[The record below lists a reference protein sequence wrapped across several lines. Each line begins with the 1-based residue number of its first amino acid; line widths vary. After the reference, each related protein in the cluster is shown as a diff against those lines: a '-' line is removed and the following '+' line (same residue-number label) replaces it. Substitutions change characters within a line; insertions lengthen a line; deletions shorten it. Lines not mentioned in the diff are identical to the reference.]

1 MRIRLALIA
10 AAVAILAATT
20 SPATTIVLRTDDQLV
35 DASPVVVRGTVVRS
49 EPVERNGGIWTET
62 ELAVE
67 RVLKGEVSGPTVT
80 IREVGGR
87 IGDRI
92 SVVFGSPAYLAGERV
107 LVFLWP
113 TPRGD
118 YQTRD
123 LFTGKFT
130 ERTTRSGRRVWHRSL
145 EREKTSILGSD
156 FEPFAGDRGARD
168 AALFEEYVSSRA
180 KGRAAKP
187 DYIVTEDGGGAVSSE
202 FTLISEPTIYRWFA
216 FDDGSSASWYSY
228 GTQSGYA
235 GGGVN
240 EIKTAVAPWS
250 GYAEAKIRYVYAGAG
265 SGSAGGLSRRN
276 GINEVILGDVLNE
289 IDGTWD
295 GSGGVVGRGGFNHVG
310 SARQWTAPFTADATH
325 TAGAKTAWPILE
337 GNLVIQDGVSPSTGI
352 SSSRLAEIIAHEFGH
367 TLGFGHSD
375 DSSALMYYRVTGLGP
390 SLRADDQLSA
400 RWLYPAGTTTVTVPA
415 APTNLAGSVSGN
427 EIRLTWKD
435 NASNE
440 TAYSVWVATG
450 SGSFSRA
457 GDVGA
462 NATAATLTVSYG
474 QTYRIYVTA
483 RNGAGDSAPSNTI
496 ELAVTSPAAVSA
508 SFTVSA
514 PSGTAGVTRF
524 YFTDTSTGAV
534 STRSWSFGDGATSTS
549 TSPSHVYGA
558 GGTYTVSLTV
568 YGSGGA
574 QSTAQKTLFV
584 GAATSLTARFSYTPE
599 APSTADTVS
608 FRDESTGGAATWNW
622 AFGDGTFSSQQNP
635 SKGYVSPGSYN
646 VTLRVSGGG
655 KIDETSRTIVV
666 AAANPAGPVITADFT
681 FSPLQPGAGEPVSF
695 TDQSSG
701 GASAWSW
708 DFGDGNRSTLRNP
721 VHAWAAPGDYRVTLT
736 ASHGG
741 TSSVRV
747 KNVIVAATSQHF
759 RTLVPVAAQTSGA
772 HGTEWRTELTIAN
785 GGTRGAGVTLR
796 YVPTIGGNE
805 AVREAVIPAGSSQT
819 WHNALRDLFALTSG
833 SGGIRIESSDPL
845 GAPFLIV
852 SSRTFTGGLDGT
864 YGQQVPADSDATSVE
879 TWLTGLES
887 GTAFRTN
894 LGFVNETPGHAS
906 LELTLSAADGT
917 VVGRNTIGAPPRS
930 LQQMPLGHLF
940 PLLGEA
946 PRSGLSL
953 AIRSTAPGV
962 RTYASVVDNRTQDPV
977 YIPATRLFE
986 AQELLVA
993 AVARTAGGGGTFW
1006 RSDLTIF
1013 NPHAAAIAV
1022 DLRYLAAGADNRWA
1036 PAKRV
1041 TVAAGRSVAIADV
1054 VTWMGGTGSGALMLV
1069 WYGGAP
1075 VVTSRTYTERASDGG
1090 TFGQS
1095 IPAAAFTSLGGSA
1108 WVTGLKSDGSFR
1120 SNVGLVNTTDRV
1132 MGVSVE
1138 LVSAAGH
1145 TLATAH
1151 ATLQP
1156 KSQLQYPLGSLFTSI
1171 DVSSLG
1177 NVNVR
1182 ARSDAA
1188 WGLALYGSVVDNVSG
1203 DPVYL
1208 GGVAE
1213 PRR

>member
-1 MRIRLALIA
+1 MRIRLALLA
-10 AAVAILAATT
+10 AAVSLLAATS

-62 ELAVE
+62 ELAVD
-67 RVLKGEVSGPTVT
+67 RVLKGDVSGPTLT

-92 SVVFGSPAYLAGERV
+92 SVVFGSPTYVAGERV

-130 ERTTRSGRRVWHRSL
+130 ERSTRAGRRVWHRSL

-156 FEPFAGDRGARD
+156 FEPFDGDRGERD
-168 AALFEEYVSSRA
+168 AARFEEYVSSRA
-180 KGRAAKP
+180 KGRAANA
-187 DYIVTEDGGGAVSSE
+187 DYVVSEDGGGAVAADFS
-202 FTLISEPTIYRWFA
+202 LIAEPTIYRWFA

-228 GTQSGYA
+228 GTQSGYS

-265 SGSAGGLSRRN
+265 SGSPGGLSRKN

-295 GSGGVVGRGGFNHVG
+295 GSGGVVGRGGFNNVG

-325 TAGAKTAWPILE
+325 TAGSKTAWPILE

-352 SSSRLAEIIAHEFGH
+352 SSTRLAEIIAHEFGH

-400 RWLYPAGTTTVTVPA
+400 RWLYPSGIATEITVPA
-415 APTNLAGSVSGN
+415 APTNLSGSVSGS

-450 SGSFSRA
+450 SGSFSRV

-462 NATAATLTVSYG
+462 NATAATLTVSTG

-496 ELAVTSPAAVSA
+496 EIAVPSAAVSA
-508 SFTVSA
+508 GFTVSHS
-514 PSGTAGVTRF
+514 SGTAGVTRF
-524 YFTDTSTGAV
+524 YFTDTSTG
-534 STRSWSFGDGATSTS
+534 SISSRSWNFGDGATSTS
-549 TSPSHVYGA
+549 TSPSHVYA
-558 GGTYTVSLTV
+558 AAGTYTVSLTV
-568 YGSGGA
+568 YGSGGS

-584 GAATSLTARFSYTPE
+584 GAATSLTARFSFTPE

-608 FRDESTGGAATWNW
+608 FRDESTGGATSWNW

-635 SKGYVSPGSYN
+635 SKSYVSAGTYN
-646 VTLRVSGGG
+646 VILRVSGGG
-655 KIDETSRTIVV
+655 TVDETARTVVV
-666 AAANPAGPVITADFT
+666 AATNPAAPVITADFI
-681 FSPLQPGAGEPVSF
+681 FSPVQPGAGEPVSF

-721 VHAWAAPGDYRVTLT
+721 VHAWAAAGDYRVTLT

-741 TSSVRV
+741 TASVRV
-747 KNVIVAATSQHF
+747 KNVVVAATSQHF

-785 GGTRGAGVTLR
+785 GGTRGIGVTLR
-796 YVPTIGGNE
+796 YVPTIGGSE
-805 AVREAVIPAGSSQT
+805 AVREIFLPAGSSQT
-819 WHNALRDLFALTSG
+819 WQNALRDLFALTSG

-852 SSRTFTGGLDGT
+852 SSRTFTGGFDGT
-864 YGQQVPADSDATSVE
+864 FGQQVPADSDAGAVE

-887 GTAFRTN
+887 GTTFRTN
-894 LGFVNETPGHAS
+894 LGFVNETTAYAS
-906 LELTLSAADGT
+906 LDLTLSATDGT
-917 VVGRNTIGAPPRS
+917 VVGRNTIGAPPGS
-930 LQQMPLGHLF
+930 LQQMPLGHVF
-940 PLLGEA
+940 PLLGTA
-946 PRSGLSL
+946 PRSSLSL
-953 AIRSTAPGV
+953 TIRSSVPGV
-962 RTYASVVDNRTQDPV
+962 RTYASVIDNRTQDPV
-977 YIPATRLFE
+977 YIPAARLLD
-986 AQELLVA
+986 AQEILVA

-1054 VTWMGGTGSGALMLV
+1054 VTWAGGTGSGALMLV

-1075 VVTSRTYTERASDGG
+1075 VMTSRTYTERASDGG

-1108 WVTGLKSDGSFR
+1108 WVAGLKSDGSFR
-1120 SNVGLVNTTDRV
+1120 SNVGLVNTTDRT
-1132 MGVSVE
+1132 MGVSLD
-1138 LVSAAGH
+1138 LVSAAGQ

-1171 DVSSLG
+1171 DVSSVG
-1177 NVNVR
+1177 NVSVR

-1188 WGLALYGSVVDNVSG
+1188 WGLALYSSVVDNITG
-1203 DPVYL
+1203 DPVFL